1 MTDNIEKI
9 IKQELHSLDDG
20 IDMASNGAYLEGCPL
35 FVVYYDK
42 ENKGCLMLDA
52 YNLSDVRLDNEDML
66 LEFVYKHPERF
77 VRVPH
82 EIASHDYNLMEEF
95 AYMKKNP
102 KLIRA
107 LQGRRPMRTFNYL
120 VAELGLENEWRGFR
134 LDSYEEEFNEWKVQ
148 NGI

>member
-66 LEFVYKHPERF
+66 LEKE
-77 VRVPH
+77 VP
-82 EIASHDYNLMEEF
+82 IG
-95 AYMKKNP
+95 K
-102 KLIRA
+102 II
-107 LQGRRPMRTFNYL
+107 
-120 VAELGLENEWRGFR
+120 
-134 LDSYEEEFNEWKVQ
+134 YE
-148 NGI
+148 

>member
-1 MTDNIEKI
+1 MKISNEMQCNMEEI

-20 IDMASNGAYLEGCPL
+20 IDMASHGAYLEGCPL
-35 FVVYYDK
+35 S
-42 ENKGCLMLDA
+42 G
-52 YNLSDVRLDNEDML
+52 VRLDNEDML

-82 EIASHDYNLMEEF
+82 EIASHDYDLMEEF

-134 LDSYEEEFNEWKVQ
+134 LDSYEEEFNAWKVR